1 MAFFKFR
8 LPGQNAGEAS
18 SNFSNSPAE
27 SVEVLRRRARHRLIG
42 ATVLVIIGVVGFPLV
57 FDTQPRPV
65 SVDIAVDIPDRIKT
79 KPMVSASAA
88 TKQTPL
94 ATDAALSPK
103 EEVVNSAKKEET
115 PILSAS
121 QTPVAVTPTAP
132 PATATATATAKTAE
146 PLKTPEPAKA
156 DSKTSDTS
164 TLAKTSSA
172 SLVPVTPSASA
183 AVEGPR
189 FVVQIGAFA
198 EDAKVKEVR
207 LKLEKAGYKTYTNIA
222 NTKDGPRT
230 RVRVGP
236 FASKDEAEKMANK
249 IKQLQLQPQVLT
261 L

>member
-79 KPMVSASAA
+79 KPMVSASSA
-88 TKQTPL
+88 TKQAPL

-103 EEVVNSAKKEET
+103 EEVVASAKKEET
-115 PILSAS
+115 PTPAVS
-121 QTPVAVTPTAP
+121 QAAVAITPVVPPT
-132 PATATATATAKTAE
+132 TTKTAE
-146 PLKTPEPAKA
+146 PVKTPESASVKA
-156 DSKTSDTS
+156 DTKISDASASSKTST
-164 TLAKTSSA
+164 AA
-172 SLVPVTPSASA
+172 VAVATPTASA
-183 AVEGPR
+183 EVEGPR

-198 EDAKVKEVR
+198 EDAKVKELR
-207 LKLEKAGYKTYTNIA
+207 LKLEKAGFKTYTNIA

-236 FASKDEAEKMANK
+236 FVSKDEAEKIANK

>member
-103 EEVVNSAKKEET
+103 EEVVTSAKKEET
-115 PILSAS
+115 PIPTAS
-121 QTPVAVTPTAP
+121 QTPVAVTPTALP
-132 PATATATATAKTAE
+132 ATATAKTAE

>member
-103 EEVVNSAKKEET
+103 EEVVTSAKKEET
-115 PILSAS
+115 PTPSAS
-121 QTPVAVTPTAP
+121 QTPVAVTATAP
-132 PATATATATAKTAE
+132 PATATVKTAE
-146 PLKTPEPAKA
+146 PVKTPEAAKS
-156 DSKTSDTS
+156 DTKISDTS

-172 SLVPVTPSASA
+172 SSVPVTPNASA

-198 EDAKVKEVR
+198 EDVKVKEVR
-207 LKLEKAGYKTYTNIA
+207 LKLEKAGFKTYTNIA

>member
-1 MAFFKFR
+1 
-8 LPGQNAGEAS
+8 
-18 SNFSNSPAE
+18 
-27 SVEVLRRRARHRLIG
+27 LIG

-103 EEVVNSAKKEET
+103 EEVVTSAKKEET
-115 PILSAS
+115 PIPSAS
-121 QTPVAVTPTAP
+121 QTPVAVSPIAP
-132 PATATATATAKTAE
+132 PATATATAKTAE

>member
-1 MAFFKFR
+1 
-8 LPGQNAGEAS
+8 
-18 SNFSNSPAE
+18 
-27 SVEVLRRRARHRLIG
+27 
-42 ATVLVIIGVVGFPLV
+42 LVIIGVVGFPLV

-103 EEVVNSAKKEET
+103 EEVVTSAKKEET
-115 PILSAS
+115 PIPSAS
-121 QTPVAVTPTAP
+121 QTTVAVTPTAP
-132 PATATATATAKTAE
+132 PATATAKTAE
-146 PLKTPEPAKA
+146 PLKTPESAKA

-172 SLVPVTPSASA
+172 SLVPVTPSSSA

>member
-1 MAFFKFR
+1 
-8 LPGQNAGEAS
+8 
-18 SNFSNSPAE
+18 
-27 SVEVLRRRARHRLIG
+27 
-42 ATVLVIIGVVGFPLV
+42 V

-103 EEVVNSAKKEET
+103 EEVVTSAKKEET
-115 PILSAS
+115 PIPTAS

-132 PATATATATAKTAE
+132 PAIAPAKTAE
-146 PLKTPEPAKA
+146 PLKTTEPAKA

-236 FASKDEAEKMANK
+236 FAS
-249 IKQLQLQPQVLT
+249 
-261 L
+261 

>member
-79 KPMVSASAA
+79 KPIVSASAA

-103 EEVVNSAKKEET
+103 EEVVTSAKKEET
-115 PILSAS
+115 PIPTAS

-132 PATATATATAKTAE
+132 PATATAKTAE

>member
-8 LPGQNAGEAS
+8 LPGQTAVDAT

-88 TKQTPL
+88 TKQAPL

-103 EEVVNSAKKEET
+103 EEVVTSAKNEEAT
-115 PILSAS
+115 SPNAS
-121 QTPVAVTPTAP
+121 QSAVASTPTPAP
-132 PATATATATAKTAE
+132 APAKAAE
-146 PLKTPEPAKA
+146 PVKTPEPASTKA
-156 DSKTSDTS
+156 DTKAAD
-164 TLAKTSSA
+164 SSA
-172 SLVPVTPSASA
+172 STKTPTASPAVATPSNA
-183 AVEGPR
+183 AADGTR

-198 EDAKVKEVR
+198 EDAKAKEVR
-207 LKLEKAGYKTYTNIA
+207 LKLEKAGFKTYTNVA
-222 NTKDGPRT
+222 NTKEGPRT

-236 FASKDEAEKMANK
+236 FATKEEAEKIASK

>member
-1 MAFFKFR
+1 M
-8 LPGQNAGEAS
+8 
-18 SNFSNSPAE
+18 
-27 SVEVLRRRARHRLIG
+27 
-42 ATVLVIIGVVGFPLV
+42 VIIGVVGFPLV

-103 EEVVNSAKKEET
+103 EEVVTSAKKEET
-115 PILSAS
+115 PIPTAS

-132 PATATATATAKTAE
+132 PATATAKTAE

-207 LKLEKAGYKTYTNIA
+207 LKLEKAGFKTYTNIA

>member
-8 LPGQNAGEAS
+8 LPGQNAGEAT

-79 KPMVSASAA
+79 KPMVSPSAA
-88 TKQTPL
+88 TKQAPL
-94 ATDAALSPK
+94 ATDAALSPT
-103 EEVVNSAKKEET
+103 EEVVVSAKKEET
-115 PILSAS
+115 P
-121 QTPVAVTPTAP
+121 TPVPSPTSQPSVATPTTAL
-132 PATATATATAKTAE
+132 PAMDKTAE
-146 PLKTPEPAKA
+146 P
-156 DSKTSDTS
+156 
-164 TLAKTSSA
+164 
-172 SLVPVTPSASA
+172 VASA
-183 AVEGPR
+183 VSDGPR

-198 EDAKVKEVR
+198 EEIKVKEVR
-207 LKLEKAGYKTYTNIA
+207 LKLEKAGFKTYTNIA

-236 FASKDEAEKMANK
+236 FSSKDEAEKIANK

>member
-1 MAFFKFR
+1 
-8 LPGQNAGEAS
+8 
-18 SNFSNSPAE
+18 
-27 SVEVLRRRARHRLIG
+27 
-42 ATVLVIIGVVGFPLV
+42 LVIIGVIGFPLV

-65 SVDIAVDIPDRIKT
+65 SLDIAVDIPDRIKT

-103 EEVVNSAKKEET
+103 EEVVTSAKKEET
-115 PILSAS
+115 PIPTAS

-132 PATATATATAKTAE
+132 PATATAKTAE

>member
-8 LPGQNAGEAS
+8 LPGQTAGDAS

-79 KPMVSASAA
+79 KPMVSASSA
-88 TKQTPL
+88 TKQAPL
-94 ATDAALSPK
+94 AADAALSPK
-103 EEVVNSAKKEET
+103 EEVVSSSKKDDS
-115 PILSAS
+115 PPAPAS
-121 QTPVAVTPTAP
+121 QSAVAAATPAAQVAPKVTE
-132 PATATATATAKTAE
+132 PA
-146 PLKTPEPAKA
+146 KTPEPASTKA
-156 DSKTSDTS
+156 DAKSSDTS
-164 TLAKTSSA
+164 SVNKTTSSSTA
-172 SLVPVTPSASA
+172 AVTAPTSA
-183 AVEGPR
+183 AADGPR

-207 LKLEKAGYKTYTNIA
+207 LKLEKAGFKTYTNIA

-236 FASKDEAEKMANK
+236 FASKDEADKTANK

>member
-8 LPGQNAGEAS
+8 LPGQNAGDAA

-79 KPMVSASAA
+79 KPMVSASSA
-88 TKQTPL
+88 TKQAPL

-103 EEVVNSAKKEET
+103 EEVVASAKKEET
-115 PILSAS
+115 PTPAVNPATVAA
-121 QTPVAVTPTAP
+121 TPVAPPTATKTAEPVKTLAPASVRADTKTSDASASSKTSTATPAIVTPTAS
-132 PATATATATAKTAE
+132 AE
-146 PLKTPEPAKA
+146 
-156 DSKTSDTS
+156 
-164 TLAKTSSA
+164 
-172 SLVPVTPSASA
+172 
-183 AVEGPR
+183 VEGSR

-207 LKLEKAGYKTYTNIA
+207 LKLEKAGLKTYTNIA

>member
-8 LPGQNAGEAS
+8 LPGQTAGDAA

-79 KPMVSASAA
+79 KPMVSASSA
-88 TKQTPL
+88 TKQAPL

-103 EEVVNSAKKEET
+103 EEVVDSAKKEET
-115 PILSAS
+115 PTPAAS
-121 QTPVAVTPTAP
+121 QTALATTPVP
-132 PATATATATAKTAE
+132 PPISTKAAE
-146 PLKTPEPAKA
+146 PAKTPEPAVVVMPTA
-156 DSKTSDTS
+156 N
-164 TLAKTSSA
+164 
-172 SLVPVTPSASA
+172 A

-198 EDAKVKEVR
+198 EDVKVKEVR
-207 LKLEKAGYKTYTNIA
+207 LKLEKAGFKTYTNVA
-222 NTKDGPRT
+222 NTKEGPRT

-236 FASKDEAEKMANK
+236 FASKDEAEKIANK

>member
-103 EEVVNSAKKEET
+103 EEVVTSAKKEET
-115 PILSAS
+115 PTPSAS
-121 QTPVAVTPTAP
+121 QTPVAVSPTAP
-132 PATATATATAKTAE
+132 PATATVKTAE
-146 PLKTPEPAKA
+146 PVKTPEA
-156 DSKTSDTS
+156 SKSDTKISDTS

-172 SLVPVTPSASA
+172 SSVPVTPNASA
-183 AVEGPR
+183 VVEGPR

-198 EDAKVKEVR
+198 EDVKVKEVR
-207 LKLEKAGYKTYTNIA
+207 LKLEKAGFKTYTNIA

-236 FASKDEAEKMANK
+236 FASKEEAEKMANK

>member
-65 SVDIAVDIPDRIKT
+65 SLDIAVDIPDRIKT

-103 EEVVNSAKKEET
+103 EEVVISAKKEET
-115 PILSAS
+115 PIPTAS

-132 PATATATATAKTAE
+132 PATATAKTAE

>member
-8 LPGQNAGEAS
+8 LPGQTAGDVA
-18 SNFSNSPAE
+18 SNFTNSPAE

-79 KPMVSASAA
+79 KPMVSASSA
-88 TKQTPL
+88 TKQAPL

-103 EEVVNSAKKEET
+103 EEVVSSAKKEDT
-115 PILSAS
+115 PTPALGQATVAT
-121 QTPVAVTPTAP
+121 TPVISPTA
-132 PATATATATAKTAE
+132 TKTAE
-146 PLKTPEPAKA
+146 PVKTPEPAPAKA
-156 DSKTSDTS
+156 DTKTPD
-164 TLAKTSSA
+164 ASA
-172 SLVPVTPSASA
+172 SFKNSTAAPVVATPTASA

-198 EDAKVKEVR
+198 EDIKVKEVR
-207 LKLEKAGYKTYTNIA
+207 LKLEKAGFKTYTNVA
-222 NTKDGPRT
+222 NTKEGPRT

-236 FASKDEAEKMANK
+236 FASKDEAEKIANK

>member
-8 LPGQNAGEAS
+8 LPGQTAGDAS

-79 KPMVSASAA
+79 KPMVSASSA
-88 TKQTPL
+88 TKQAPL

-103 EEVVNSAKKEET
+103 EEVVASAKKEET
-115 PILSAS
+115 PTPAVS
-121 QTPVAVTPTAP
+121 QGAVAIAPVVP
-132 PATATATATAKTAE
+132 PATTKTAE
-146 PLKTPEPAKA
+146 PVKTPESASVKA
-156 DSKTSDTS
+156 DTKISDASASSKTST
-164 TLAKTSSA
+164 AA
-172 SLVPVTPSASA
+172 VAVATPTASA
-183 AVEGPR
+183 EVEGPR

-198 EDAKVKEVR
+198 EDAKVKELR
-207 LKLEKAGYKTYTNIA
+207 LKLEKAGFKTYTNIA

-236 FASKDEAEKMANK
+236 FVSKDEAEKIANK

>member
-8 LPGQNAGEAS
+8 LPGQTAVDAT

-42 ATVLVIIGVVGFPLV
+42 ATVLVIIGVVGFPMV

-88 TKQTPL
+88 TKQAPL

-103 EEVVNSAKKEET
+103 EEVVAPSKAEEPPPSPAIQSA
-115 PILSAS
+115 
-121 QTPVAVTPTAP
+121 VVAP
-132 PATATATATAKTAE
+132 PTSTPAPIKAT
-146 PLKTPEPAKA
+146 EPAA
-156 DSKTSDTS
+156 PV
-164 TLAKTSSA
+164 TSSSDAA
-172 SLVPVTPSASA
+172 SD
-183 AVEGPR
+183 GPR

-207 LKLEKAGYKTYTNIA
+207 IKLEKAGFKTYTNVA

-236 FASKDEAEKMANK
+236 FVSKDEAEKIANK

>member
-103 EEVVNSAKKEET
+103 EEVVTSAKKEET
-115 PILSAS
+115 PIPSAS
-121 QTPVAVTPTAP
+121 QTPVAVTPTGP
-132 PATATATATAKTAE
+132 PATATVKTAE
-146 PLKTPEPAKA
+146 PIKTPEAAKS
-156 DSKTSDTS
+156 DTKTSDTP

-172 SLVPVTPSASA
+172 SSVPVTPNASA

-198 EDAKVKEVR
+198 EDVKVKEVR
-207 LKLEKAGYKTYTNIA
+207 LKLEKAGFKTYTNIA

>member
-8 LPGQNAGEAS
+8 LPGQTAGDAA

-27 SVEVLRRRARHRLIG
+27 SVAVLRRRARHRLIG

-79 KPMVSASAA
+79 KPMVSASSA
-88 TKQTPL
+88 TKQAPL

-103 EEVVNSAKKEET
+103 EEVVASAKKEET
-115 PILSAS
+115 PTPAVSQATVATIPVAPPTTTKTAEPVKTLESAS
-121 QTPVAVTPTAP
+121 VKADAKTSDASASSKTSTAALAMVTPTAS
-132 PATATATATAKTAE
+132 AE
-146 PLKTPEPAKA
+146 
-156 DSKTSDTS
+156 
-164 TLAKTSSA
+164 
-172 SLVPVTPSASA
+172 
-183 AVEGPR
+183 VEGPR

-207 LKLEKAGYKTYTNIA
+207 LKLEKAGFKTYTNIA

-236 FASKDEAEKMANK
+236 FVSKDEAEKMANK

>member
-1 MAFFKFR
+1 
-8 LPGQNAGEAS
+8 
-18 SNFSNSPAE
+18 
-27 SVEVLRRRARHRLIG
+27 
-42 ATVLVIIGVVGFPLV
+42 VLVIIGVVGFPLV

-103 EEVVNSAKKEET
+103 EEVVTSAKKEET
-115 PILSAS
+115 PIPSAS
-121 QTPVAVTPTAP
+121 QTTVAVTPTAP
-132 PATATATATAKTAE
+132 PATAKTAE

>member
-8 LPGQNAGEAS
+8 LPGQTAGDAP

-79 KPMVSASAA
+79 KPMVSASSA
-88 TKQTPL
+88 TKQAPL
-94 ATDAALSPK
+94 AADAALSPK
-103 EEVVNSAKKEET
+103 EEVVSSSKKEESL
-115 PILSAS
+115 PAAAS
-121 QTPVAVTPTAP
+121 QSVV
-132 PATATATATAKTAE
+132 ATATPATQVAPKATE
-146 PLKTPEPAKA
+146 PVKTPEPASTKA

-164 TLAKTSSA
+164 VLNKTTPASTAAVSA
-172 SLVPVTPSASA
+172 SNSA
-183 AVEGPR
+183 ATDGPR

-207 LKLEKAGYKTYTNIA
+207 LKLEKAGFKTYTNVA

-236 FASKDEAEKMANK
+236 FASKDEADKTANK

>member
-103 EEVVNSAKKEET
+103 EEVVTS
-115 PILSAS
+115 
-121 QTPVAVTPTAP
+121 
-132 PATATATATAKTAE
+132 AE
-146 PLKTPEPAKA
+146 PVKTPEPAKA

-164 TLAKTSSA
+164 TLAKTSTA
-172 SLVPVTPSASA
+172 SPAPVTPNASA

-198 EDAKVKEVR
+198 EDVKVKEVR
-207 LKLEKAGYKTYTNIA
+207 LKLEKAGFKTYTNIA

-236 FASKDEAEKMANK
+236 FVSKDEAEIIANK